1 MKDIKYNRR
10 NFLHKYL
17 KAGSMLA
24 GAGLVLS
31 YSSLS
36 SVAKEL
42 AQSSSSNQQPPKK
55 AVQPAQKNQCDNLS
69 GVSAEEIEKRKKL
82 AYVTKTPIPDSMFI
96 QLVGPQR
103 STATNVT
110 FAVDA
115 ASTAIAGTDYTIVT
129 PSPVVIP
136 AFTSGVKV
144 RVTIS
149 RVTTQKRL
157 IFNLT
162 GGDNVTPSAN
172 FKVFTYTLNP

>member
-1 MKDIKYNRR
+1 MKKILNRIL
-10 NFLHKYL
+10 NVVSIFSITTIFLTSCVK
-17 KAGSMLA
+17 
-24 GAGLVLS
+24 
-31 YSSLS
+31 
-36 SVAKEL
+36 
-42 AQSSSSNQQPPKK
+42 
-55 AVQPAQKNQCDNLS
+55 DT
-69 GVSAEEIEKRKKL
+69 
-82 AYVTKTPIPDSMFI
+82 TKTTYSGIDLVEFANPNFIAPVNPIAKTIGTALITIPRADSMFI

-115 ASTAIAGTDYTIVT
+115 ASTAIAGSDYTIVT

>member
-24 GAGLVLS
+24 GAGLLLS

-36 SVAKEL
+36 SVAKQL

-82 AYVTKTPIPDSMFI
+82 AYVTKTPIPDSHCSNCNLYLPPAKDKPCGGCVLFK
-96 QLVGPQR
+96 GPVR
-103 STATNVT
+103 SDGYCAYWAPIN
-110 FAVDA
+110 
-115 ASTAIAGTDYTIVT
+115 
-129 PSPVVIP
+129 
-136 AFTSGVKV
+136 
-144 RVTIS
+144 
-149 RVTTQKRL
+149 
-157 IFNLT
+157 N
-162 GGDNVTPSAN
+162 
-172 FKVFTYTLNP
+172 